1 MVHLHVNVQWDILV
15 MDSHVTMLMNVTLHH
30 VTLMPHVLT
39 MMVVTHALVMM
50 DTKVTVKHA
59 STLTNVLT
67 HHVPK
72 NHVECAET
80 MMVVLLVAVTM
91 DMKVMDIT
99 AMTLMN
105 AKIQMHAQKMQHAAI
120 PTVVLSVNVILD
132 ILVTVIL
139 NVTILTNAKSLALT
153 TVVNTPLVETL
164 LVVLNVHVLTD
175 TLVMVPN
182 VQNLMTERF
191 STRVPVFGSALPD
204 MLAQCTAVRMS
215 MNAWIIHA
223 AREPLAQT
231 QAEASNANAEKA
243 SRVRHYLFSINYF
256 YLIFSKQPLSQRPPP
271 KPADPK

>member
-1 MVHLHVNVQWDILV
+1 MNVQWDILV
-15 MDSHVTMLMNVTLHH
+15 MDSHVKMLMNVTLHH
-30 VTLMPHVLT
+30 VTRMPHVLT

-50 DTKVTVKHA
+50 DMKVTVKHA

-80 MMVVLLVAVTM
+80 MTVVLLVAVTM

-139 NVTILTNAKSLALT
+139 NVTILTNVKSLALT
-153 TVVNTPLVETL
+153 TVVNTPFVETL

-223 AREPLAQT
+223 AREPRAQT
-231 QAEASNANAEKA
+231 QAEASNANVEKA